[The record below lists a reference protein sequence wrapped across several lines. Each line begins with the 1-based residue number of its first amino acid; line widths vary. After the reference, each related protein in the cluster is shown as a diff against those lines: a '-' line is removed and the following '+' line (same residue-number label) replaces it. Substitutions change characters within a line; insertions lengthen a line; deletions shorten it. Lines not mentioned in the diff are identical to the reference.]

1 MVAGFEW
8 LRGREGGLQVA
19 QIFGVLA
26 GWIFVAAFIS
36 YRWPHRVGH
45 VLNHFNALAC
55 GVGLLAAAS
64 LTGGRFSDYFA
75 YVYALPMAF
84 GVLAPRRPWMG
95 AACAI
100 GSGLA
105 AIPVLHASTGLD
117 AVVTSEL
124 LIISSGVFSVVGTHL
139 YRRLSVAEAASAE
152 ARERALALL
161 AQSEKARAS
170 QERYASIG
178 RLAAGVGHEINN
190 PLAFVKSNL
199 KYLKEEFANAQVDR
213 AELTSV
219 MNETQLGIDRI
230 ARIVADLKTLS
241 RESRDTS
248 EALDIQALVAE
259 AVRMGAVRLDAVAT
273 VEIDVMNPAKEVIGN
288 SGRVVQVLL
297 NLLMNAADALADR
310 AGARKVKISS
320 ESTAGCFCVHVDDNG
335 GGVPGDLQERI
346 FEPFFTCKPVGAG
359 TGLGLAVSRS
369 YLEQFN
375 GALTLGTSPLG
386 GARFTVALAYGA
398 TRAPTQS

>member
-1 MVAGFEW
+1 MR
-8 LRGREGGLQVA
+8 RGREGGLEVA
-19 QIFGVLA
+19 QLFGVLSLWTFIA
-26 GWIFVAAFIS
+26 AFVA
-36 YRWPHRVGH
+36 YRWPHRIGH
-45 VLNHFNALAC
+45 GLFHFNAFAC
-55 GVGLLAAAS
+55 GVGLVAAAS

-75 YVYALPMAF
+75 YAYALPMAF
-84 GVLAPRRPWMG
+84 GVLTPRKPWMG

-105 AIPVLHASTGLD
+105 AIPLLHLSAGLD
-117 AVVTSEL
+117 SLLTSEL
-124 LIISSGVFSVVGTHL
+124 LLLSSGVFAVVGTHL

-199 KYLKEEFANAQVDR
+199 KYLAEELANEQADR

-219 MNETQLGIDRI
+219 MTQTQIGIERI

-241 RESRDTS
+241 RGSTDVA
-248 EALDIQALVAE
+248 EALDIRSLVVE
-259 AVRMGAVRLDAVAT
+259 AVRMGSVRLEAVAT
-273 VEIDVMNPAKEVIGN
+273 VEIDVHNPAKRVVGN

-297 NLLMNAADALADR
+297 NLLVNAADALAER
-310 AGARKVKISS
+310 AGPRNVKISS
-320 ESTAGCFCVHVDDNG
+320 ESSDARYCVHVDDNG
-335 GGVPGDLQERI
+335 SGVAEELRERI
-346 FEPFFTCKPVGAG
+346 FEPFFTCKPVGGG

-369 YLEQFN
+369 FLEQF
-375 GALTLGTSPLG
+375 GGGLTLGRLVGDAPAPHSVGFMKATKSQ
-386 GARFTVALAYGA
+386 FLA
-398 TRAPTQS
+398 SSVML